1 MRRARAISSSSRKEE
16 EEKEE
21 EEEEEEEEEVARGSS
36 LNRGRVSSS
45 LLLFWYCFVLRS
57 SRGGSV
63 EVLLHGMGRH
73 HGDITDMA
81 LAVLLRPNQAFFGF
95 VFVPFVS

>member
-73 HGDITDMA
+73 HGDMA
-81 LAVLLRPNQAFFGF
+81 LTVLLRPNQAFFGF
-95 VFVPFVS
+95 VFVPFVC